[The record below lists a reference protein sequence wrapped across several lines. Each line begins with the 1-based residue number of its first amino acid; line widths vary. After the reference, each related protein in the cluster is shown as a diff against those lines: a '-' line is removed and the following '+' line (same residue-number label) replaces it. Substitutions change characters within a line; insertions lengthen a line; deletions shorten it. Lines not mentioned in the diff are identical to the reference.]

1 MDRVGVGVFLSVLS
15 IRSSALLAHVCLAG
29 ACSKGVFSL
38 SQPSVQTLL
47 VLQCFYSPCVQ
58 SVICLNSCVHFK
70 SPKHWQVL
78 FGQVRIQHTLCQPWR
93 WNMALP
99 SGRGIVVEYCDILSS
114 SSPPPTPPQNQA
126 DVLPCKMKQ
135 IEKIQG

>member
-15 IRSSALLAHVCLAG
+15 IRSSALLVQVCLAG
-29 ACSKGVFSL
+29 ACSKGFFSL

-70 SPKHWQVL
+70 SPKHWQPYHCLDRREYSTHCVSPGDGTWL
-78 FGQVRIQHTLCQPWR
+78 SQVAW
-93 WNMALP
+93 
-99 SGRGIVVEYCDILSS
+99 GIVEYCHIHSS
-114 SSPPPTPPQNQA
+114 SCPPQPNQTG
-126 DVLPCKMKQ
+126 VLPL
-135 IEKIQG
+135 